1 MRTRF
6 VSILLVRVI
15 AIAAG
20 LFGAAFGFAS
30 ATGLESPPVPM
41 QFDQYIHRE
50 NGAPADPINLIFIA
64 PNPEAAANAV
74 HAVLGWDPLDG
85 SPMQFLDEGLSRS
98 SAWQMGIQFSRA
110 SRWHIRIENV
120 TRDGQGE
127 YVLAAIHR
135 DDNAAC
141 GHVGGA
147 FDRARDNVAGAFAA
161 AGYSVT
167 TLDLGNTRSG
177 LQCDGSY
184 TAGDG
189 AAAVIDL
196 SAPPESLAARR

>member
-1 MRTRF
+1 MQTRF
-6 VSILLVRVI
+6 IPVLALRVV

-20 LFGAAFGFAS
+20 LFAAAFGFAS

-41 QFDQYIHRE
+41 QFDQYIHRDS
-50 NGAPADPINLIFIA
+50 GAPADPINLIFIA
-64 PNPEAAANAV
+64 PDPDTAAAAV

-85 SPMQFLDEGLSRS
+85 SPMQFYDAGVSDP
-98 SAWQMGIQFSRA
+98 SAWQMGVQFSRA
-110 SRWHIRIENV
+110 ARWHIRIEQAS
-120 TRDGQGE
+120 RQGQGE
-127 YVLAAIHR
+127 YVLAAVHR

-147 FDRARDNVAGAFAA
+147 FNRARQTVAAAFSA
-161 AGYSVT
+161 AGYDVT
-167 TLDLGNTRSG
+167 TLNLGNTAPG

-189 AAAVIDL
+189 RAAVIDL
-196 SAPPESLAARR
+196 SAPPQTLAARR